1 MAGSLVKI
9 QETTISSSTA
19 SVTLGGSD
27 WDSSY
32 DVYQLVIS
40 NMEMDTDN
48 AQIRLKFLASG
59 TAQSTSNYDEAS
71 KVLISNT
78 TFANNS
84 LTNYQAFVISY
95 AGASTNSNAR
105 FNSTHYLFNMNNASE
120 YSFMTQEVTY
130 IRQGGTVLEGKQG
143 GGVYTVAEAHN
154 GVEITALGGNV
165 TAGTYTLYGLKK

>member
-1 MAGSLVKI
+1 MSAGKLV
-9 QETTISSSTA
+9 QVATNTVTSSVSAVQLVGTTT
-19 SVTLGGSD
+19 D
-27 WDSSY
+27 
-32 DVYQLVIS
+32 DVYMLAIS
-40 NMEMDTDN
+40 DMQMDNDN

-59 TAQSTSNYDEAS
+59 SPQSTSNYDEAS

-105 FNSTHYLFNMNNASE
+105 FNSIHYLYNLNNSIE

-143 GGVYTVAEAHN
+143 GGVYTVQEAHN

-165 TAGTYTLYGLKK
+165 TGGVFTLYRCL

>member
-1 MAGSLVKI
+1 MAGKLV
-9 QETTISSSTA
+9 QVATNTVTSSVSAVQLVGTTT
-19 SVTLGGSD
+19 D
-27 WDSSY
+27 
-32 DVYQLVIS
+32 DVYMLAIS
-40 NMEMDTDN
+40 DMQMDTDN

-59 TAQSTSNYDEAS
+59 SPQSTSNYDEAS

-105 FNSTHYLFNMNNASE
+105 FNSIHYLYNLNNSIE

-143 GGVYTVAEAHN
+143 GGVYTVQEAHN
-154 GVEITALGGNV
+154 GVEITALGGNI
-165 TAGTYTLYGLKK
+165 TSGTFTLYKVI

>member
-1 MAGSLVKI
+1 MSAGKLV
-9 QETTISSSTA
+9 QVATNTVTSSVSAVQLVGTTT
-19 SVTLGGSD
+19 D
-27 WDSSY
+27 
-32 DVYQLVIS
+32 DVYMLAIS
-40 NMEMDTDN
+40 DMQMDNDN

-59 TAQSTSNYDEAS
+59 SPQSTSNYDEAS

-105 FNSTHYLFNMNNASE
+105 FNSIHYLYNLNNSIE

-143 GGVYTVAEAHN
+143 GGVYTVQEAHN
-154 GVEITALGGNV
+154 GVEITALGGNI
-165 TAGTYTLYGLKK
+165 TSGTFTLYKVI

>member
-1 MAGSLVKI
+1 MGKLV
-9 QETTISSSTA
+9 QVATNTVTSSVSAVQLVGTTT
-19 SVTLGGSD
+19 D
-27 WDSSY
+27 
-32 DVYQLVIS
+32 DVYMLAIS
-40 NMEMDTDN
+40 DMQMDNDN

-59 TAQSTSNYDEAS
+59 SPQSTSNYDEAS

-105 FNSTHYLFNMNNASE
+105 FNSIHYLYNLNNSIE

-143 GGVYTVAEAHN
+143 GGVYTVQEAHN
-154 GVEITALGGNV
+154 GVEITALGGNI
-165 TAGTYTLYGLKK
+165 TSGTFTLYKVI